1 MVINSPLSLRNFP
14 EKHIMMNFPDLTPP
28 TIISLELNSIIE
40 FIKKNKIVILK
51 PAYGNG
57 GIGITKVSQSQRNL
71 KSLITKYI
79 KVFDPLWEYTKEAKR
94 EVGWKGEG
102 YTLLQV
108 EGDYEIYEKDGNFE
122 VVRLPNRDGRFTG
135 YQSLEE
141 AQRWIHG
148 EKEREGTG
156 QGGRG
161 GKKRGV
167 KGGRVTFAEL
177 VGAGLLQD
185 GQVLYFY
192 NTRPFTD
199 ERAQV
204 MVSSDKLKYE
214 RDGHTYSKSELAGL
228 LLEKHGFKHGDYPV
242 QGPKFW
248 KTEASRLL
256 DDLNEQ
262 IRIQRG
268 ERG

>member
-1 MVINSPLSLRNFP
+1 MPVHAHLFEPL
-14 EKHIMMNFPDLTPP
+14 
-28 TIISLELNSIIE
+28 
-40 FIKKNKIVILK
+40 
-51 PAYGNG
+51 Y
-57 GIGITKVSQSQRNL
+57 
-71 KSLITKYI
+71 KYI

-122 VVRLPNRDGRFTG
+122 VVILPNRDGRFTG

-204 MVSSDKLKYE
+204 IVSSDKLKYE
-214 RDGHTYSKSELAGL
+214 RDGHTYSKSELAGI

-248 KTEASRLL
+248 KTEAGRLL
-256 DDLNEQ
+256 DDLNEE

-268 ERG
+268 ERV